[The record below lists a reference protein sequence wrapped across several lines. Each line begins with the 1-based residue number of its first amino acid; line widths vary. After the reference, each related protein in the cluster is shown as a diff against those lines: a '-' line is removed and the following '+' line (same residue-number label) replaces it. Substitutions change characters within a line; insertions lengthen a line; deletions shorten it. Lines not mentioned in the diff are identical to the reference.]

1 MTKDPYDI
9 TNDVNSNQPYTM
21 INRVI
26 DTIFN
31 FLTAIGAVAFAG
43 ICGYFYAR
51 FL

>member
-1 MTKDPYDI
+1 MTDDFDI
-9 TNDVNSNQPYTM
+9 TNDVNYNQPYTM

-43 ICGYFYAR
+43 VLGYLWAR
-51 FL
+51 YVS

>member
-1 MTKDPYDI
+1 MTDRDY
-9 TNDVNSNQPYTM
+9 NEPYTTVSR
-21 INRVI
+21 IV
-26 DTIFN
+26 DAVFN